1 MCYKSGEISSNVTLA
16 EKHVCIKGEN
26 VEEKITLLRKSGRG
40 QVL

>member
-1 MCYKSGEISSNVTLA
+1 MCYKSGEIFSNMMFA
-16 EKHVCIKGEN
+16 EKHVCIKGKN